1 MSQLQEYVDSQVA
14 TISPFKIKSQELLE
28 QAKAKEVTDD
38 ATAKEA
44 VAIRKLITSHR
55 TEVKNARLAI
65 TRNFD
70 SVKSQFIDAEKDVLA
85 PAEEALE
92 NISQK
97 ILAYQEEQERLA
109 KQEAARVDA
118 ICAKF
123 ATNAKSLRSQKACDE
138 KGAELKQIFA
148 ELPEADQNHAEI
160 KLAFTKAINEL
171 LTRKDELTT
180 AERDE
185 AAKAAK
191 AQQPTVKSGIK
202 TKTVFTV
209 TNPELVPRS
218 LCEPS
223 DKLIREAIANGLRE
237 IPGVEIRE
245 EKSF

>member
-1 MSQLQEYVDSQVA
+1 M
-14 TISPFKIKSQELLE
+14 
-28 QAKAKEVTDD
+28 
-38 ATAKEA
+38 
-44 VAIRKLITSHR
+44 
-55 TEVKNARLAI
+55 
-65 TRNFD
+65 
-70 SVKSQFIDAEKDVLA
+70 
-85 PAEEALE
+85 
-92 NISQK
+92 
-97 ILAYQEEQERLA
+97 
-109 KQEAARVDA
+109 
-118 ICAKF
+118 
-123 ATNAKSLRSQKACDE
+123 
-138 KGAELKQIFA
+138 KQIFA

-185 AAKAAK
+185 AEAAKLAAQRKREQEIAEAEAAKAAK
-191 AQQPTVKSGIK
+191 TQKPAVKSGIK

-209 TNPELVPRS
+209 INPELVPRS

>member
-1 MSQLQEYVDSQVA
+1 M
-14 TISPFKIKSQELLE
+14 
-28 QAKAKEVTDD
+28 
-38 ATAKEA
+38 
-44 VAIRKLITSHR
+44 
-55 TEVKNARLAI
+55 
-65 TRNFD
+65 
-70 SVKSQFIDAEKDVLA
+70 
-85 PAEEALE
+85 
-92 NISQK
+92 
-97 ILAYQEEQERLA
+97 
-109 KQEAARVDA
+109 
-118 ICAKF
+118 
-123 ATNAKSLRSQKACDE
+123 RSQKACDE

-185 AAKAAK
+185 AEAAKLAAQRKREQEIAEAEAAKAAK
-191 AQQPTVKSGIK
+191 SQKPAVKSGIK

-209 TNPELVPRS
+209 TNPELVPRY